1 MTAPL
6 RILGL
11 YSPAPQSGKT
21 TVAKMLAR
29 HGYTRLSFA
38 HPLKEMTTLLLRHLG
53 YSWEQA
59 SDLVFTD
66 KNALLPEIKTTPRHI
81 LQTLGT
87 EFGRQCIHPD
97 LWLICWR
104 NQAEAELALG
114 NNVVVDDVRFPNEAD
129 LVRSLGGQ
137 LWSITRT
144 GVTNSE
150 SHPSEGGLNAY
161 PEFDYRIT
169 NDGTLSDLQLAV
181 AQKLGLP
188 LEVA

>member
-1 MTAPL
+1 MTAP
-6 RILGL
+6 RIIGL

-21 TVAKMLAR
+21 TIAKMLSR
-29 HGYTRLSFA
+29 HGYTRVSFA
-38 HPLKEMTTLLLRHLG
+38 DPLKEMTVFLLRHLG
-53 YSWEQA
+53 YSWEKA
-59 SDLVFTD
+59 SDLVFID
-66 KNALLPEIKTTPRHI
+66 KSALLPEIKTTPRHI

-104 NQAEAELALG
+104 KRTEVELARG

-150 SHPSEGGLNAY
+150 THPSEGSLNTY

-169 NDGTLSDLQLAV
+169 NDGTLSDLQTAV
-181 AQKLGLP
+181 AQKLGLT

>member
-38 HPLKEMTTLLLRHLG
+38 DPLKEMTVLLLHHLG
-53 YSWEQA
+53 YSWEGA
-59 SDLVFTD
+59 SDLVFVD
-66 KNALLPEIKTTPRHI
+66 KNALLDEIKTTPRHI

-97 LWLICWR
+97 LWVICWR
-104 NQAEAELALG
+104 KRTEAELARG

-150 SHPSEGGLNAY
+150 SHSSEGSLNTY

-169 NDGTLSDLQLAV
+169 NDGTLSDLQTAV

-188 LEVA
+188 LEMV